1 MTTTT
6 TTTTTTAV
14 LQVQVGSDDDDEDDG
29 DDPIEDYRVSSD
41 NINIEDRGVRFLFEL
56 TSRQIEEF
64 DFYLNFLDDRRLC
77 AKQEIRT

>member
-1 MTTTT
+1 VTTTTT

-41 NINIEDRGVRFLFEL
+41 NNIKIEDRGVRFLFEL
-56 TSRQIEEF
+56 TSRQIEESISI
-64 DFYLNFLDDRRLC
+64 LNFFPPTR
-77 AKQEIRT
+77 